1 MEIVRGRAAGVPAER
16 RGPTFTGEV
25 WADPV
30 MTSADGTTVNSVFF
44 TPGAHTFWHFHE
56 RGQLLH
62 VTSGI
67 GLVCSH
73 GGRPQIIGV
82 GDTVWVPAG
91 ERHWHGAMATT
102 CMCHLAVS
110 HGVTTW
116 EQEVSAEDYGATPD
130 ARWESER

>member
-1 MEIVRGRAAGVPAER
+1 MEIARGRGDRGDAQR
-16 RGPTFTGEV
+16 RGATFTGEV

-30 MTSADGTTVNSVFF
+30 LATADGTTVNSVFF

-62 VTSGI
+62 VTSGL
-67 GLVCSH
+67 GLVCSI
-73 GGRPQIIGV
+73 GGRPQSIGV

-91 ERHWHGAMATT
+91 ERHWHGAMPGT
-102 CMCHLAVS
+102 CLCHLAVS

-116 EQEVSAEDYGATPD
+116 EQAVTPEEYGALPAPRLEGT
-130 ARWESER
+130 S

>member
-1 MEIVRGRAAGVPAER
+1 MEIVRGRAEDALAER

-30 MTSADGTTVNSVFF
+30 MATADGTTVNSVFF
-44 TPGAHTFWHFHE
+44 TPGARTFWHFHE
-56 RGQLLH
+56 RGQLLR

-67 GLVCSH
+67 GLVCSI
-73 GGRPQIIGV
+73 GGRPQTIGV

-91 ERHWHGAMATT
+91 ERHWHGAMSGT

-110 HGVTTW
+110 LGVTTW
-116 EQEVSAEDYGATPD
+116 EQEVTTEEYRAVPAPRLEHGS
-130 ARWESER
+130 